1 MSIIIKAGSDICK
14 ANTNTSTAKFQY
26 SFSKATRFPIPHLA
40 DEIRKKKIQALIDKG
55 EDIKQPPIGQYT
67 IYKLPS
73 TLSNRRTTFGK
84 GNKYDFTKTSNF
96 CKILCYNPYSDFDQ
110 KNPHGP
116 KYSFTKGP
124 RSGKS
129 EIVKKKKEGE
139 ENEEKKDGDKKELH
153 DTNGPSPAAYNYLKK
168 FGWDAPKYSMKG
180 RHGTPVKKKQKEGEE
195 PTKKEEEKPYMTKVT
210 IQIRDTG
217 KYVVSQIPN
226 VNSIK
231 MDKDKSRRTKYDTNK
246 NPAPGDYKL
255 HQLLGRVNESQYR
268 SYEPIS
274 IAGRH
279 PVKDSRTNYP
289 GPGSYPIPSDFG
301 QYLSKDADKYPKEN
315 VYVVEKPK
323 FEEKAWRH
331 NMKKIEP
338 KEEIAEEDYN
348 NNDNNNNEEE
358 PSPDDNKGET
368 PGENNDNVTPDDNK
382 VEQNEEPKQEEKK
395 EEPKQEEKK
404 EETKEEDKKSEL
416 MLLKDML
423 VYQEG
428 EDKGNEQTPGNEA

>member
-139 ENEEKKDGDKKELH
+139 ENEEKKEGDKKELH
-153 DTNGPSPAAYNYLKK
+153 DINGPSPAAYNYLKK

-338 KEEIAEEDYN
+338 K
-348 NNDNNNNEEE
+348 
-358 PSPDDNKGET
+358 
-368 PGENNDNVTPDDNK
+368 
-382 VEQNEEPKQEEKK
+382 K
-395 EEPKQEEKK
+395 EE
-404 EETKEEDKKSEL
+404 
-416 MLLKDML
+416 
-423 VYQEG
+423 
-428 EDKGNEQTPGNEA
+428 NE